1 MVSNLYAVSG
11 KQLTFPPFQ
20 TRSHVIHGRPIHVRK
35 AKPIAEMKRI
45 RLKDDYDES
54 QQKRVFIGGVPLEVR
69 YHVSLRS
76 ESRPSVVLQSVR
88 PTSCVASR
96 GKSCFYPRRN

>member
-1 MVSNLYAVSG
+1 M
-11 KQLTFPPFQ
+11 
-20 TRSHVIHGRPIHVRK
+20 IHGRPIHVRK

-69 YHVSLRS
+69 SIKTLVAKEIGRKEYKWSEQENVSFGSLQLNDDDCDDFDCYGGLRG
-76 ESRPSVVLQSVR
+76 L
-88 PTSCVASR
+88 
-96 GKSCFYPRRN
+96 